1 MFSFFT
7 FARSLKTLLEIGLH
21 EPKLWRLLFG
31 PMKPDLCYLLHGR
44 RIRDNTEADFW
55 LIGVTSKIFFKGS
68 FQLLRSKI
76 RHHTENRCDVFLF
89 TICLRMSQRSYNKLF
104 RSILSKI
111 VILVSRHD
119 PAKDFKHALQVSEVF
134 LKKYIAILAFFL

>member
-44 RIRDNTEADFW
+44 RIRDNAEADFSFS
-55 LIGVTSKIFFKGS
+55 VHTSKIFFKGD
-68 FQLLRSKI
+68 FHLLQSKI
-76 RHHTENRCDVFLF
+76 RCHTENQCDVFLL
-89 TICLRMSQRSYNKLF
+89 TICLRMSQRSYSKLF
-104 RSILSKI
+104 RSILSRI
-111 VILVSRHD
+111 VISVSRHD
-119 PAKDFKHALQVSEVF
+119 PAITVTQLTCRTFSEDRF
-134 LKKYIAILAFFL
+134 RSPNSTSL